1 MKKIFSLFATA
12 SVALLGLT
20 CCGGGGGGSSSYE
33 VITVQE
39 FASAAKMYKLNN
51 RVYMYIKPVAK
62 TTPGE
67 VTEDTATVTVSS
79 KLIAGKVETGADIT
93 YTRENEETYTL
104 EYSFETTEDLGEAD
118 LIAGF
123 GFTPPSTDSDGP
135 QVANPVVSLAEKDIR
150 TVIDVA
156 AHTASTIGSCEVI
169 VNAET
174 NAKEWQT
181 SQSPNKA
188 YEVLPNM

>member
-1 MKKIFSLFATA
+1 
-12 SVALLGLT
+12 
-20 CCGGGGGGSSSYE
+20 
-33 VITVQE
+33 
-39 FASAAKMYKLNN
+39 MYKLNN
-51 RVYMYIKPVAK
+51 RVYMYIKPIAK

-67 VTEDTATVTVSS
+67 VTEDTASVTVSS

-123 GFTPPSTDSDGP
+123 GFTPPSADSDGP
-135 QVANPVVSLAEKDIR
+135 AVSDPVVTLAEKDIY

-156 AHTASTIGSCEVI
+156 AHTAATVAKSEVI

-181 SQSPNKA
+181 STSPSKP